1 MSRGSAPELRGRALV
16 VLAGLL
22 VCQMGLASGYVF
34 GVVMKN
40 VVAEFEWSRAAFAAA
55 SAPLLLAMGLSAPL
69 VGSLTERFGGRAV
82 LSGAAVVLGL
92 ALVGFSQIQSLWQ
105 FYVASAL
112 LGIGMT
118 GVGDVAVAA
127 VAARWFRR
135 QRGMA
140 LAIVY
145 TGSNLGGIAVPIAV
159 TGVAELASW
168 RAAIGVLGVAMTV
181 LILPAALLAV
191 REPEG
196 VADEYEPQP
205 TPVAGGA
212 TADLEL
218 GEALRTRTFW
228 VLAFVLFSFYFYY
241 LGINQHLVPFLTDI
255 GFSDARAAASLSGA
269 VGLGVFAKLGMGV
282 LADRIPKRRALRLNF
297 ALLAAASLGLLFV
310 DRPGVLVAFL
320 VAHGFATAAENVVL
334 PLVVADCFGVRHL
347 AKIYGALMVT
357 LFPGGVLGPIFAG
370 AVFDRLGDYRAAFA
384 LFAALNLLGLG
395 ALAWVRRETAEA
407 SWT

>member
-212 TADLEL
+212 AADLEL

-228 VLAFVLFSFYFYY
+228 VMAFVLFSFYFYY

-269 VGLGVFAKLGMGV
+269 VGLGVLAKLGMGV

-395 ALAWVRRETAEA
+395 ALAWVRRETPEA